1 MPRELVSIIEGCW
14 HPTPSKRPT
23 FAALKVTFDSE
34 PATLRLALLRAAKLL
49 CVCICLATVRCSTD
63 ALHLCGAPRHGG
75 LRIRGGLCIRYA
87 LAMRGGWVGGEG
99 GGGGAGNVQGAGQDG
114 AAGPAQEPAIRLSP
128 AAGRRCR
135 APAQPRAAPAGA
147 RGAWRRPDVRQISP
161 ALSPVSR
168 ARRRY

>member
-63 ALHLCGAPRHGG
+63 ALHLCGAPWHGV
-75 LRIRGGLCIRYA
+75 LRIRDA
-87 LAMRGGWVGGEG
+87 LAMRGGW